1 MVQNVAPL
9 IAELEPE
16 DFYILSGIEQGMR
29 FGEWVDRG
37 ELPKLANL
45 SKENVTYRL
54 ERMLKRKLI
63 EKRTLQFE
71 GYRLTFEGY
80 DALALW
86 TFSKRDTIEGV
97 GAKLGI
103 GKESDVYEVSSFQPM
118 ALKFHR
124 EGIGNFRKL
133 NREREYTAD
142 RQHKSDLYTARLAAE
157 KEYELLE
164 SLYPDVAVPRPV
176 DHNRHAIIME
186 KLEGEQLSR
195 VTLDDDEVLPVLSRL
210 FSEATRAYDAGY
222 VHADLSEYNVFIC
235 PDRVVLF
242 DWPQAVAT
250 DHENAATLLRRD
262 VETTLGYFKR
272 KYPKTVP
279 DSLSVGSI
287 VEAIS
292 AGTPKAT
299 AAAIRRGA
307 A

>member
-1 MVQNVAPL
+1 MVKNVAPL
-9 IAELEPE
+9 VAELEPE
-16 DFYILSGIEQGMR
+16 DFYLLSGIEHGMR

-37 ELPKLANL
+37 ELPKLATL
-45 SKENVTYRL
+45 SPEEVSYRL

-63 EKRTLQFE
+63 EKRTLQYE

-80 DALALW
+80 DVLALW
-86 TFSKRDTIEGV
+86 TFSKRETVDGV

-133 NREREYTAD
+133 DREREYTAD

-176 DHNRHAIIME
+176 DYNRHAIVME

-195 VTLDDDEVLPVLSRL
+195 VSLNENEVLPVLMKI
-210 FSEATRAYDAGY
+210 FSETALAFKEGY
-222 VHADLSEYNVFIC
+222 VHADLSEYNIFIC

-242 DWPQAVAT
+242 DWPQAVNT
-250 DHENAATLLRRD
+250 SHENAETLLRRD
-262 VETTLGYFKR
+262 VKTTLGYFKR
-272 KYPKTVP
+272 KYPNIVS
-279 DSLSVGSI
+279 DDISAASI
-287 VEAIS
+287 VEGILD
-292 AGTPKAT
+292 GTPE
-299 AAAIRRGA
+299 AAAEAIRHGA